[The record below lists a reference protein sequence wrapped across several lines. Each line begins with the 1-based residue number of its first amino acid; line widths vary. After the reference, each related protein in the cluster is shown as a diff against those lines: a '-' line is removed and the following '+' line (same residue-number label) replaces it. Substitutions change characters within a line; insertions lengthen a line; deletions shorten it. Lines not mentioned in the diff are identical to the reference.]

1 MGCRGLRHGRVDRGD
16 PARGSRRAAGRA
28 GRDTDSGA
36 GALSSPELLR
46 DLERDTGWTLMV
58 EGAEQSY
65 VDVEDAT
72 HLEFEYMQ
80 HIALVVDAVFDDEQT
95 LSALHLGGGACTLPR
110 WLAATRPGSV
120 QTVIESS
127 PQLRDAV
134 KPLGRVAGCEV
145 VLDDAVEALER
156 DPDAGRDL
164 VIWDLYDGPRL
175 VTSTLNVQTV
185 QQMRRVLRADG
196 LAVFNLS
203 DATPFDVV
211 RPVVAAVNAVFDDA
225 LLIAEPTILRGRR
238 SGNCVLV
245 AADRALPVPTVRRR
259 AAAAVTR
266 GRVLAGEQLEAFRA
280 GATPPTEDRPLP
292 EPDEAA
298 GRGFL

>member
-1 MGCRGLRHGRVDRGD
+1 M
-16 PARGSRRAAGRA
+16 
-28 GRDTDSGA
+28 
-36 GALSSPELLR
+36 SSPELLR
-46 DLERDTGWTLMV
+46 DLDRDTGWTLMV
-58 EGAEQSY
+58 DGAEQSY
-65 VDVEDAT
+65 VDVADAT

-80 HIALVVDAVFDDEQT
+80 HIALVIDAVFDDDQP

-110 WLAATRPGSV
+110 WLAATRRGSA

-127 PQLRDAV
+127 PQILEAV
-134 KPLGRVAGCEV
+134 KPLGAIPGVEILLGDA
-145 VLDDAVEALER
+145 LDGLSSDE
-156 DPDAGRDL
+156 PSSRDL

-175 VTSTLNVQTV
+175 VTSTLTLQTV
-185 QQMRRVLRADG
+185 QRMRRVLRDDG
-196 LAVFNLS
+196 VAVFNLS

-211 RPVVAAVNAVFDDA
+211 RPVVAAANVVFDDA
-225 LLIAEPTILRGRR
+225 LIVAEPTILRGRR

-259 AAAAVTR
+259 AAAAATR

-280 GATPPTEDRPLP
+280 GALPPTDDRPLP
-292 EPDEAA
+292 EPDESS

>member
-1 MGCRGLRHGRVDRGD
+1 MGRSCLRHGRLCRGD
-16 PARGSRRAAGRA
+16 AAGRARRTAGRA
-28 GRDTDSGA
+28 GRDADPGA
-36 GALSSPELLR
+36 GAMSSPELLR
-46 DLERDTGWTLMV
+46 DLERDSGWTLMV
-58 EGAEQSY
+58 DGAEQSY

-80 HIALVVDAVFDDEQT
+80 HMALVVDAVFDDGQS

-110 WLAATRPGSV
+110 WLAATRPGST

-127 PQLRDAV
+127 AQILEAV
-134 KPLGRVAGCEV
+134 KPLGRITGCEI
-145 VLDDAVEALER
+145 VLADAVEALER

-211 RPVVAAVNAVFDDA
+211 RPVVAAVNVVFDNA
-225 LLIAEPTILRGRR
+225 LLVAEPTILRGRR
-238 SGNCVLV
+238 SANCVLV
-245 AADRALPVPTVRRR
+245 AADRSLPVPTVRRR
-259 AAAAVTR
+259 AAAAATR
-266 GRVLAGEQLEAFRA
+266 GRVLAGEQLATFCA
-280 GATPPTEDRPLP
+280 GAVPPTADGPLP
-292 EPDEAA
+292 EPDESV

>member
-1 MGCRGLRHGRVDRGD
+1 M
-16 PARGSRRAAGRA
+16 
-28 GRDTDSGA
+28 
-36 GALSSPELLR
+36 SSPELLR

-58 EGAEQSY
+58 DGAEQSY
-65 VDVEDAT
+65 VDVADAT

-80 HIALVVDAVFDDEQT
+80 HIALVIDAVFDDGRP

-110 WLAATRPGSV
+110 WLAATRPGCT

-127 PQLRDAV
+127 PQILEAV
-134 KPLGRVAGCEV
+134 KPLGPVVGCEI
-145 VLDDAVEALER
+145 VLGDALEGLAR
-156 DPDAGRDL
+156 DPEAGRDL

-175 VTSTLNVQTV
+175 VTSTLTLQTV

-211 RPVVAAVNAVFDDA
+211 RPVVAAADAVFDDTM
-225 LLIAEPTILRGRR
+225 LVAEPTILRGRR

-259 AAAAVTR
+259 AAAAATR
-266 GRVLAGEQLEAFRA
+266 GRVLAGEQLETFRA
-280 GATPPTEDRPLP
+280 AATPPTADRPLP

>member
-1 MGCRGLRHGRVDRGD
+1 M
-16 PARGSRRAAGRA
+16 
-28 GRDTDSGA
+28 
-36 GALSSPELLR
+36 SSPELLR
-46 DLERDTGWTLMV
+46 DLDRDTGWTLMV
-58 EGAEQSY
+58 DGAEQSY
-65 VDVEDAT
+65 VDVDDAT

-80 HIALVVDAVFDDEQT
+80 HIALVVDAVFDDERP

-120 QTVIESS
+120 QTVIEAS
-127 PQLRDAV
+127 PQILEAV
-134 KPLGRVAGCEV
+134 KPLGGVPGAEM
-145 VLDDAVEALER
+145 LLSDAVVGLEG
-156 DPDAGRDL
+156 DADASRDL

-175 VTSTLNVQTV
+175 VTSTLTLHTV
-185 QQMRRVLRADG
+185 QQMRRVLRENGVAI
-196 LAVFNLS
+196 FNLS

-211 RPVVAAVNAVFDDA
+211 RPVVAAVNVVFDDA
-225 LLIAEPTILRGRR
+225 LLVAEPTILRGRR

-266 GRVLAGEQLEAFRA
+266 GRVLAGEQLVTFCA
-280 GATPPTEDRPLP
+280 GAVPPTADRPLP
-292 EPDEAA
+292 EPDETS